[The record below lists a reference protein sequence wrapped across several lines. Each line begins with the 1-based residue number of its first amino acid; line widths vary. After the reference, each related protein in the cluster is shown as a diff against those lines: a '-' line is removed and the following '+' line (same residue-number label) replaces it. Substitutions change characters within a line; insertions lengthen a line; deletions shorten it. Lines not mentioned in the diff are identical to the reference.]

1 MITIK
6 KINSLLGLIKS
17 ANAELVDET
26 ITQEMIDKITK
37 SKYYTLTFTE
47 IEDLNKLI
55 GYTIEFGK
63 DGDHRNDGQMVDY
76 SFSFIS
82 PEGKETTI
90 DTEMC
95 LMVGFNVTHQPFNI
109 N

>member
-1 MITIK
+1 MITIN
-6 KINSLLGLIKS
+6 KINSLLGMIKS
-17 ANAELVDET
+17 ADLVDQT
-26 ITQEMIDKITK
+26 ITQEMINEITK
-37 SKYYTLTFTE
+37 SLDHTE

-55 GYTIEFGK
+55 GYTIELGK
-63 DGDHRNDGQMVDY
+63 EGDHRNDGQMVDY

-82 PEGKETTI
+82 PKGKETTI

>member
-1 MITIK
+1 MITIN
-6 KINSLLGLIKS
+6 KINSLLGMIKS
-17 ANAELVDET
+17 ADFVDQA
-26 ITQEMIDKITK
+26 ITQEMIDEITK
-37 SKYYTLTFTE
+37 SRYYALDHTE

-55 GYTIEFGK
+55 GYTIELGK
-63 DGDHRNDGQMVDY
+63 EGDHRNDGQMVDY